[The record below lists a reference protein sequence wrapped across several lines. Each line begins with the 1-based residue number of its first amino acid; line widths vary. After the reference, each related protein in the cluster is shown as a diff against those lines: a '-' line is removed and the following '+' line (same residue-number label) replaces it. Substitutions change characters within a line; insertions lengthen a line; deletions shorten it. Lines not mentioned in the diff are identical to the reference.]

1 MQEFE
6 EVHQEV
12 NSSLEVLGFIDI
24 ADIASPQAL
33 SRHLVLPLPNKDA
46 KASSTGMVL
55 FILSVCVSSH
65 LSVCLSVLVP
75 IYLCNA

>member
-12 NSSLEVLGFIDI
+12 NSNLEIVGFIDI

-33 SRHLVLPLPNKDA
+33 SRHLVLPLPNKDP
-46 KASSTGMVL
+46 KASNSGIVL
-55 FILSVCVSSH
+55 FTR
-65 LSVCLSVLVP
+65 
-75 IYLCNA
+75 